1 MMAEYFQMLGGFNRW
16 ANQRLY
22 GACAR
27 LPEAQYLRPRKA
39 FFSSIHGTLN
49 HLLACDILWSDRLE
63 GVASEIHALD
73 QVIVADLAGLEARR
87 KPEDERLIAI
97 VGGLDDEALGGVL
110 RYRSIDETE
119 FETPLPALLG
129 TIFNHQT
136 HHRGQVH
143 NMLSQAEIDPPPLD
157 IVDYLD
163 APDRGVEERSPV
175 APDGAI
181 G

>member
-1 MMAEYFQMLGGFNRW
+1 MMAEYFRLLGRFNRW

-22 GACAR
+22 GACAT
-27 LPEAQYLRPRKA
+27 LSEEAYLRPRKA

-49 HLLACDILWSDRLE
+49 HVLACDILWSDRLD
-63 GVASEIHALD
+63 GVASEIRALD
-73 QVIVADLAGLEARR
+73 QVIGADLAGLEARR

-110 RYRSIDETE
+110 RYRLIADGES
-119 FETPLPALLG
+119 ETPLPALLG

-143 NMLSQAEIDPPPLD
+143 NMLSQAEIEPPPLD
-157 IVDYLD
+157 IIDFLD
-163 APDRGVEERSPV
+163 EAD
-175 APDGAI
+175 
-181 G
+181 